1 MKKIVIL
8 FLLINWLAS
17 LVYAESIY
25 TYSPQGAQ
33 RNIFRRS
40 ASGYDMYD
48 NMGNRKGRIRN
59 YSNGTN
65 VLYDQDNTR
74 TKVFRK
80 TAGGHTNVFD
90 NSGNKVG
97 TIRTLSNGQAYSYD
111 QYGNRTGSF
120 RTYPGGRGV
129 MYDNFGN
136 RRGTFRTRY

>member
-1 MKKIVIL
+1 MKKFIISFIIFSIL
-8 FLLINWLAS
+8 APAVFS
-17 LVYAESIY
+17 ESIY
-25 TYSPQGAQ
+25 TYSPQGKQ
-33 RNIFRRS
+33 RSILRRS
-40 ASGYDMYD
+40 ASGYNMYD
-48 NMGNRKGRIRN
+48 NMGNRKGRIRE

-65 VLYDQDNTR
+65 VLYDQNGAR

-111 QYGNRTGSF
+111 QYGNRTGAF

-136 RRGTFRTRY
+136 RRGTFKTRY